1 MRNTL
6 SFYLAARAMCSVATS
21 VTRSVAAFLLVTAL
35 LLTLALPLA
44 AQQKKKKTD
53 DSSTDNK
60 PVLPMTDQQQIDY
73 LISEMLGAWQVGDT
87 EKMHKDYADDVS
99 IVNGLW
105 APPVFGWNTYVAAYQ
120 QQRARMQQVRMDREN
135 TYIKQTGN
143 YAWACY
149 QWDFSA
155 VVDGQPTQARGQTTL
170 VLEKRND
177 HWVIVHNHTSIAPMA
192 QPVSPANTPQVV
204 QPQTSSPP
212 PK

>member
-1 MRNTL
+1 MRNNSAP
-6 SFYLAARAMCSVATS
+6 SFAARALNSVLA
-21 VTRSVAAFLLVTAL
+21 LLLGAAL
-35 LLTLALPLA
+35 LLTLSQPAA
-44 AQQKKKKTD
+44 AQQNKKKKTD
-53 DSSTDNK
+53 DSSTDTK

-87 EKMHKDYADDVS
+87 ERMHKDYADDVS

-105 APPVFGWNTYVAAYQ
+105 APPVFGWTTYLAAYQ

-135 TYIKQTGN
+135 TFIKQTGN

-155 VVDGQPTQARGQTTL
+155 MVDGQPTEARGQTTL

-177 HWVIVHNHTSIAPMA
+177 HWLIVHNHTSIAPSA
-192 QPVSPANTPQVV
+192 QPVPPANTPQVA
-204 QPQTSSPP
+204 QPQTSSAPTH
-212 PK
+212 

>member
-1 MRNTL
+1 MRNTF
-6 SFYLAARAMCSVATS
+6 SS
-21 VTRSVAAFLLVTAL
+21 SVAAVLLGTAL
-35 LLTLALPLA
+35 LLGLASPSG

-60 PVLPMTDQQQIDY
+60 PVVPMTDQQQIDY
-73 LISEMLGAWQVGDT
+73 LISEMLGAWQIGDT
-87 EKMHKDYADDVS
+87 ERMHKDYADDVS

-105 APPVFGWNTYVAAYQ
+105 APPVFGWTTYLAAYQ

-155 VVDGQPTQARGQTTL
+155 VVDGQPTEARGQTTL
-170 VLEKRND
+170 VLEKRSD
-177 HWVIVHNHTSIAPMA
+177 HWVIVHNHTSVAPT
-192 QPVSPANTPQVV
+192 PNSVPPANTPQVA

-212 PK
+212 PR

>member
-1 MRNTL
+1 MRNTWS
-6 SFYLAARAMCSVATS
+6 SFCARVRNSIAAPATKSV
-21 VTRSVAAFLLVTAL
+21 VAFLLAAAL
-35 LLTLALPLA
+35 LLALASPA
-44 AQQKKKKTD
+44 AAQKKKKSD

-60 PVLPMTDQQQIDY
+60 SALPMSDQQQIDY

-87 EKMHKDYADDVS
+87 ERMHKDYADDVS
-99 IVNGLW
+99 IVNGVW
-105 APPVFGWNTYVAAYQ
+105 APPVFGWTTYLAAYQ

-177 HWVIVHNHTSIAPMA
+177 HWLIVHNHTSMAPSA
-192 QPVSPANTPQVV
+192 NPVPPANTPQVA

-212 PK
+212 TH

>member
-1 MRNTL
+1 MRITL
-6 SFYLAARAMCSVATS
+6 SYSFAAR
-21 VTRSVAAFLLVTAL
+21 VTRSIGALLAGAAL
-35 LLTLALPLA
+35 LLALAAPSS

-60 PVLPMTDQQQIDY
+60 PVIPMTDQQQIDY
-73 LISEMLGAWQVGDT
+73 LISEMLGAWQIGDA
-87 EKMHKDYADDVS
+87 ERMHKDYADDVS

-105 APPVFGWNTYVAAYQ
+105 APPVFGWTTYLAAYQ

-155 VVDGQPTQARGQTTL
+155 VVDGQPTEARGQTTL

-177 HWVIVHNHTSIAPMA
+177 HWLIVHNHTSLAPTA
-192 QPVSPANTPQVV
+192 QPVPPANTPQVT

-212 PK
+212 TH